1 MEVKKKLNNND
12 PLQIK
17 NKLLEYYEESKENID
32 FKSKLIFSLI
42 QSIKEDNTQFFSK
55 SMSNI
60 IIIYLIFNI
69 FIVLKFLENKK
80 NDINSDKGTD
90 IVLDDKID
98 NNILNNTL
106 ISIKNIVQKIIDEN
120 KKSLNFDGNDKLLKT
135 DNNNITKG
143 TESDINKSNN
153 NFYSNVH
160 IKTITN
166 INEVISN
173 NINNNTDNNVNKSN
187 DKINKSNDSIN
198 IYENMNKNDKAQ
210 KNILYNQFVQN
221 KNKNKKKKIFIN
233 NKINKDFNLILTD
246 RRKKNKTFVSNKKSD
261 KREKKQKDKDKDIS
275 FISSTTEI
283 KEEKERSFLN
293 TPVKKGPRARISI
306 KDYIKKTKSNLNQ
319 NILNSNK
326 KRVITNEND
335 NYKNNNVT
343 MDEIKR
349 NLTKENTKKINKVHF
364 QKKVVNKNLNNEKII
379 IALETPRTSSKDIRH
394 SMPENGINKLRN
406 IADNLNLGQNSL
418 NSNTSQEKR
427 KNKSLSRKSTKKVLN
442 CLSERER
449 SFYILAKSPILR
461 LSERLFFGRSTPGIR
476 EIFTIPDLLNI
487 NEKYL
492 NNKKKELEEK
502 IQECNRKIGSTF
514 TASKTAEI
522 LFNLI
527 LEKDED
533 EFKQLFH
540 YSESDKKYYY
550 TYIKIIYLLF
560 DFEFEKIELKQLNSK
575 LYALMLKK
583 GFNSIKDYLYHIYIK
598 KKEKINIVY
607 KIDKINE
614 VLRTTPDLIKNKSR
628 YKFCR
633 FILFTSFLIG
643 EIIKY
648 GNDIKNSVN
657 LNLKTK
663 NFIDIINK
671 KIESYRKN
679 KLLISLKSNKS

>member
-1 MEVKKKLNNND
+1 M
-12 PLQIK
+12 
-17 NKLLEYYEESKENID
+17 
-32 FKSKLIFSLI
+32 
-42 QSIKEDNTQFFSK
+42 
-55 SMSNI
+55 
-60 IIIYLIFNI
+60 
-69 FIVLKFLENKK
+69 ENKK
-80 NDINSDKGTD
+80 NDVNANSDKGTG

-106 ISIKNIVQKIIDEN
+106 INIKNIFQKIIDEN
-120 KKSLNFDGNDKLLKT
+120 KKSQNFDGNNKLLKS
-135 DNNNITKG
+135 DNNNIIKG
-143 TESDINKSNN
+143 TESDINSNN

-173 NINNNTDNNVNKSN
+173 NINSNADNNINKSN

-198 IYENMNKNDKAQ
+198 IYENLNKSEKPQ

-221 KNKNKKKKIFIN
+221 NNKNKKKKILIS
-233 NKINKDFNLILTD
+233 NKINRDFNLILTD
-246 RRKKNKTFVSNKKSD
+246 RRKKNKTFISNKKSD
-261 KREKKQKDKDKDIS
+261 KREKSQKGKDNS

-283 KEEKERSFLN
+283 KEEKERSFLI
-293 TPVKKGPRARISI
+293 TPVKKGPQARISI
-306 KDYIKKTKSNLNQ
+306 KDYIKKTKNNLNQ
-319 NILNSNK
+319 NIFASNK
-326 KRVITNEND
+326 KRVTTLEND
-335 NYKNNNVT
+335 NSKNNNTT
-343 MDEIKR
+343 MDDIKR
-349 NLTKENTKKINKVHF
+349 NLSKASSKKINKVHF
-364 QKKVVNKNLNNEKII
+364 HKKIANKNTNNEKIF
-379 IALETPRTSSKDIRH
+379 LGLTTPITPPNGMRH
-394 SMPENGINKLRN
+394 SLPENDINNLRN
-406 IADNLNLGQNSL
+406 ITNNLNLGQNSI
-418 NSNTSQEKR
+418 NSNTSQVNR
-427 KNKSLSRKSTKKVLN
+427 KNKSLSRKSTNKKILN
-442 CLSERER
+442 SLSERER
-449 SFYILAKSPILR
+449 SFYVLAKSPILR

-476 EIFTIPDLLNI
+476 EILTIPDILSI

-502 IQECNRKIGSTF
+502 LQECNRKIGSTF

-533 EFKQLFH
+533 EFKQLFQ
-540 YSESDKKYYY
+540 YSESDKNYYC

-560 DFEFEKIELKQLNSK
+560 DFEYEKVELKQLNSK
-575 LYALMLKK
+575 LYVLMFKK
-583 GFNSIKDYLYHIYIK
+583 GFSSIKDYLYHIYIK
-598 KKEKINIVY
+598 KKENINIVY

-614 VLRTTPDLIKNKSR
+614 VLRATPDLIKNKSR

-648 GNDIKNSVN
+648 GNDIKNTVS

>member
-1 MEVKKKLNNND
+1 
-12 PLQIK
+12 
-17 NKLLEYYEESKENID
+17 
-32 FKSKLIFSLI
+32 
-42 QSIKEDNTQFFSK
+42 
-55 SMSNI
+55 
-60 IIIYLIFNI
+60 
-69 FIVLKFLENKK
+69 
-80 NDINSDKGTD
+80 
-90 IVLDDKID
+90 
-98 NNILNNTL
+98 
-106 ISIKNIVQKIIDEN
+106 
-120 KKSLNFDGNDKLLKT
+120 
-135 DNNNITKG
+135 
-143 TESDINKSNN
+143 
-153 NFYSNVH
+153 
-160 IKTITN
+160 
-166 INEVISN
+166 
-173 NINNNTDNNVNKSN
+173 
-187 DKINKSNDSIN
+187 
-198 IYENMNKNDKAQ
+198 MNKNEKVQ

-221 KNKNKKKKIFIN
+221 KNKNKKKKIFIS

-261 KREKKQKDKDKDIS
+261 NREKKQKDKDNS

-283 KEEKERSFLN
+283 KEEKEKSFLI
-293 TPVKKGPRARISI
+293 TPIKKGPRARISI

-319 NILNSNK
+319 SILNSNK
-326 KRVITNEND
+326 NRIITNEND
-335 NYKNNNVT
+335 NCKNNNVT

-349 NLTKENTKKINKVHF
+349 NLTKESSKKINKVHF
-364 QKKVVNKNLNNEKII
+364 QNKVTNQNSNNEKII
-379 IALETPRTSSKDIRH
+379 IGLETPRTPSKGIRH
-394 SMPENGINKLRN
+394 SMPENGITNLRN
-406 IADNLNLGQNSL
+406 IANNLNLGQNSL
-418 NSNTSQEKR
+418 NSNNSQEKR
-427 KNKSLSRKSTKKVLN
+427 KNKSLSRKSTNKKILN
-442 CLSERER
+442 SLSERER
-449 SFYILAKSPILR
+449 SFYLLAKSPILR

-476 EIFTIPDLLNI
+476 DILTVADLLNI

-492 NNKKKELEEK
+492 NNKKKELEQK

-533 EFKQLFH
+533 EFKQLFQ
-540 YSESDKKYYY
+540 YSENDKAYYY
-550 TYIKIIYLLF
+550 TYVKIIYLLF

-575 LYALMLKK
+575 LYSLMLKK

-614 VLRTTPDLIKNKSR
+614 VLRAAPDLIKNKTR

>member
-1 MEVKKKLNNND
+1 M
-12 PLQIK
+12 
-17 NKLLEYYEESKENID
+17 
-32 FKSKLIFSLI
+32 
-42 QSIKEDNTQFFSK
+42 
-55 SMSNI
+55 
-60 IIIYLIFNI
+60 
-69 FIVLKFLENKK
+69 ENKK
-80 NDINSDKGTD
+80 NDVNVNSGKGTD

-106 ISIKNIVQKIIDEN
+106 INIKNIFQKIIDEN
-120 KKSLNFDGNDKLLKT
+120 KKSLNFDGNDKLLKA
-135 DNNNITKG
+135 DNNNIIKG
-143 TESDINKSNN
+143 TESDINKNNN

-160 IKTITN
+160 IKAITN

-173 NINNNTDNNVNKSN
+173 NIDSNTDNNLNKSN

-198 IYENMNKNDKAQ
+198 LYENMNKNEKVQ

-221 KNKNKKKKIFIN
+221 KNKNKKKKIFIS

-261 KREKKQKDKDKDIS
+261 NREKKQKDKDNS

-283 KEEKERSFLN
+283 KEEKEKSFLI

-319 NILNSNK
+319 SILNSNK
-326 KRVITNEND
+326 NRIITNEND
-335 NYKNNNVT
+335 NCKNNNVT

-349 NLTKENTKKINKVHF
+349 NLTKESSKKINKVHF
-364 QKKVVNKNLNNEKII
+364 QNKVTNQNSNNEKII
-379 IALETPRTSSKDIRH
+379 IGLETPRTPSKGIRH
-394 SMPENGINKLRN
+394 SMPENGITNLRN
-406 IADNLNLGQNSL
+406 IANNLNLGQNSL
-418 NSNTSQEKR
+418 NSNNSQEKR
-427 KNKSLSRKSTKKVLN
+427 KNKSLSRKSTNKKILN
-442 CLSERER
+442 SLSERER
-449 SFYILAKSPILR
+449 SFYLLAKSPILR

-476 EIFTIPDLLNI
+476 DILTVADLLNI

-492 NNKKKELEEK
+492 NNKKKELEQK

-533 EFKQLFH
+533 EFKQLFQ
-540 YSESDKKYYY
+540 YSENDKTYYY
-550 TYIKIIYLLF
+550 TYVKIIYLLF

-575 LYALMLKK
+575 LYSLMLKK

-614 VLRTTPDLIKNKSR
+614 VLRAAPDLIKNKTR

>member
-1 MEVKKKLNNND
+1 M
-12 PLQIK
+12 
-17 NKLLEYYEESKENID
+17 
-32 FKSKLIFSLI
+32 
-42 QSIKEDNTQFFSK
+42 
-55 SMSNI
+55 
-60 IIIYLIFNI
+60 
-69 FIVLKFLENKK
+69 ENKK
-80 NDINSDKGTD
+80 NDVNVNSGKGTD

-106 ISIKNIVQKIIDEN
+106 INIKNIFQKIIDEN
-120 KKSLNFDGNDKLLKT
+120 KKSLNFDRNDKLLKAN
-135 DNNNITKG
+135 NNNIIKG

-173 NINNNTDNNVNKSN
+173 NIDSNTDNNLNKSN

-198 IYENMNKNDKAQ
+198 LYENMNKNEKVQ

-221 KNKNKKKKIFIN
+221 KNKNKKKKIFIS

-261 KREKKQKDKDKDIS
+261 NREKKQKDKDNS

-283 KEEKERSFLN
+283 KEEKEKSFLI

-319 NILNSNK
+319 SILNSNK
-326 KRVITNEND
+326 NRIITNEND
-335 NYKNNNVT
+335 NCKNNNVT

-349 NLTKENTKKINKVHF
+349 NLTKESSKKINKVHF
-364 QKKVVNKNLNNEKII
+364 QNKVTNQNSNNEKII
-379 IALETPRTSSKDIRH
+379 IGLETPRTPSKGIRH
-394 SMPENGINKLRN
+394 SMPENGITNLRN
-406 IADNLNLGQNSL
+406 IANNLNLGQNSL
-418 NSNTSQEKR
+418 NSNNSQEKR
-427 KNKSLSRKSTKKVLN
+427 KNKSLSRKSTNKKILN
-442 CLSERER
+442 SLSERER
-449 SFYILAKSPILR
+449 SFYLLAKSPILR

-476 EIFTIPDLLNI
+476 DILTVADLLNI

-492 NNKKKELEEK
+492 NNKKKELEQK

-533 EFKQLFH
+533 EFKQLFQ
-540 YSESDKKYYY
+540 YSENDKTYYY
-550 TYIKIIYLLF
+550 TYVKIIYLLF

-575 LYALMLKK
+575 LYSLMLKK

-614 VLRTTPDLIKNKSR
+614 VLRAAPDLIKNKTR

>member
-1 MEVKKKLNNND
+1 M
-12 PLQIK
+12 
-17 NKLLEYYEESKENID
+17 
-32 FKSKLIFSLI
+32 
-42 QSIKEDNTQFFSK
+42 
-55 SMSNI
+55 
-60 IIIYLIFNI
+60 
-69 FIVLKFLENKK
+69 ENKK
-80 NDINSDKGTD
+80 NDVNVNSAKGTD

-106 ISIKNIVQKIIDEN
+106 INIKNIFQKIIDEN
-120 KKSLNFDGNDKLLKT
+120 KKSLNFDRNDKLLKAN
-135 DNNNITKG
+135 NNNIIKG

-173 NINNNTDNNVNKSN
+173 NIDSNTDNNLNKSN

-198 IYENMNKNDKAQ
+198 LYENMNKNEKVQ

-221 KNKNKKKKIFIN
+221 KNKNKKKKIFIS

-261 KREKKQKDKDKDIS
+261 NREKKQKDKDNS

-283 KEEKERSFLN
+283 KEEKEKSFLI

-319 NILNSNK
+319 SILNSNK
-326 KRVITNEND
+326 NRIITNEND
-335 NYKNNNVT
+335 NCKNNNVT

-349 NLTKENTKKINKVHF
+349 NLTKESSKKINKVHF
-364 QKKVVNKNLNNEKII
+364 QNKVTNQNSNNEKII
-379 IALETPRTSSKDIRH
+379 IGLETPRTPSKGIRH
-394 SMPENGINKLRN
+394 SMPENGITNLRN
-406 IADNLNLGQNSL
+406 IANNLNLGQNSL
-418 NSNTSQEKR
+418 NSNNSQEKR
-427 KNKSLSRKSTKKVLN
+427 KNKSLSRKSTNKKILN
-442 CLSERER
+442 SLSERER
-449 SFYILAKSPILR
+449 SFYLLAKSPILR

-476 EIFTIPDLLNI
+476 DILTVADLLNI

-492 NNKKKELEEK
+492 NNKKKELEQK

-533 EFKQLFH
+533 EFKQLFQ
-540 YSESDKKYYY
+540 YSENDKTYYY
-550 TYIKIIYLLF
+550 TYVKIIYLLF

-575 LYALMLKK
+575 LYSLMLKK

-614 VLRTTPDLIKNKSR
+614 VLRAAPDLIKNKTR